1 MDGFL
6 KAIAVILTALVLWL
20 CLQKQEKDYALLLSM
35 VVCTMAAALALRS
48 MAPLFAL
55 LRQLEEL
62 GQLQE
67 GVLEVLLKAT
77 GISLVTDLAGMIC
90 VDAGNASLEKAVR
103 LLGTVAMLS
112 MAVPVFQTLLS
123 LIQEILGRV

>member
-35 VVCTMAAALALRS
+35 VVCAMAAALALRS